1 MEELWRDTNIFYN
14 VLCFLITENEKLFDR
29 SDANLYWRTVFHI
42 FGILHHIYIGI
53 TAPSLDIATNPN
65 PDIRILYTFKAA
77 YLTGWNFTFQ
87 TVFLGLSLVHDILE
101 WLNKNENSL
110 AEKIRY
116 WRNIIFSGMVVPF
129 TLFVTTMFWSVYA
142 IDRELVFP
150 RIYDQVVPWWFNHC
164 VHTNITIV
172 VIIETL
178 LQARRKPTNQRLELI
193 LYWAV
198 AFAYA
203 IVYYTIYFTTGRW
216 LYQVFGTMNWWQV
229 CLYQLGIW
237 LVSYIFYKV
246 QFPINRLFHGSDYN
260 EANIDSS
267 VEYHKD
273 NAVKNKVNEND
284 IKINETK
291 AIENSQTI
299 TDSNTPPLP
308 KKTWSVK
315 FRTIRNHF
323 ENSRL

>member
-1 MEELWRDTNIFYN
+1 MSDIEANARSERRFEQYSKINLILRLIFHGCCFVGFVLVLLWGFRIWFMISETDMKEQILKDLKKLTPFFFTN
-14 VLCFLITENEKLFDR
+14 
-29 SDANLYWRTVFHI
+29 
-42 FGILHHIYIGI
+42 
-53 TAPSLDIATNPN
+53 
-65 PDIRILYTFKAA
+65 
-77 YLTGWNFTFQ
+77 WNFTFQ

>member
-29 SDANLYWRTVFHI
+29 SDSNLYWRTVFHI
-42 FGILHHIYIGI
+42 FGILHHVYIGI
-53 TAPSLDIATNPN
+53 TAPSLNVANNPN
-65 PDIRILYTFKAA
+65 PDIRILYTFKEA

-101 WLNKNENSL
+101 WLDKQENSL
-110 AEKIRY
+110 AAKIRY
-116 WRNIIFSGMVVPF
+116 WRNVIFSGMVVPF
-129 TLFVTTMFWSVYA
+129 TLFVTAMFWSVYA

-178 LQARRKPTNQRLELI
+178 LQARRYPTNQRLELI
-193 LYWAV
+193 LYWIV
-198 AFAYA
+198 AFSYA
-203 IVYYTIYFTTGRW
+203 IVYYTIYFVTDRW
-216 LYQVFGTMNWWQV
+216 LYQVFGIMNWWQV

-237 LVSYIFYKV
+237 LVSYIFYKI
-246 QFPINRLFHGSDYN
+246 QFPINRLIHGHEDNEISTEKSD
-260 EANIDSS
+260 DDD
-267 VEYHKD
+267 KD
-273 NAVKNKVNEND
+273 NAVNNKVNEND
-284 IKINETK
+284 TKTNEMKTF
-291 AIENSQTI
+291 ENSQTI
-299 TDSNTPPLP
+299 TDSNTTLP
-308 KKTWSVK
+308 KKTWSLK
-315 FRTIRNHF
+315 FRSIKNHF